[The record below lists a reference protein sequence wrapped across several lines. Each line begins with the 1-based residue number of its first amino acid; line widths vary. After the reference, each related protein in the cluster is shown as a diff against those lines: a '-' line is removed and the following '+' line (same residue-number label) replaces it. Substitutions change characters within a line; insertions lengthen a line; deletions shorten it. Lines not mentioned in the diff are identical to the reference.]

1 MTIREG
7 RGRLRFEALYETLR
21 ERISQLQYPP
31 GTNLTEKALAAE
43 FGVSRSP
50 IRRALQALEADHLV
64 ETRVGVGTFVTSID
78 VRALRDAY
86 ALRMHLAELIG
97 MFPPDEPLDCRVPAF
112 AALEDRTTKIL
123 YRRDFKEFT
132 RINNSLV
139 TELGRCTGNTAL
151 STMSRRLF
159 YETIRMYYQLVRDN
173 DADWTEEIL
182 ATREEINEIL
192 KCVRARDG
200 RAIGLTRRNYISFNL
215 GRVLRLVLDDHEA
228 REIRQ

>member
-1 MTIREG
+1 MVIREG
-7 RGRLRFEALYETLR
+7 RGRSRFKALYETLR

-78 VRALRDAY
+78 VHALRDAY

-97 MFPPDEPLDCRVPAF
+97 TFPPDEPLDRRSSPL
-112 AALEDRTTKIL
+112 AALEERTEKLL

-139 TELGRCTGNTAL
+139 GELGRCTGNIAL
-151 STMSRRLF
+151 SAMSGRLF
-159 YETIRMYYQLVRDN
+159 YETIRLYYQLVRDN

-182 ATREEINEIL
+182 ATREEIHEIL
-192 KCVRARDG
+192 KCVRAGDG

-215 GRVLRLVLDDHEA
+215 RRVLRLVFDDNEG
-228 REIRQ
+228 RKDRK